1 MSRKERSI
9 EEKLWCMKRK
19 VWAVII
25 FSLQALILVI
35 MLGCFGS
42 DNWVQQ
48 GTGSSKWSG
57 GLLRVTG
64 GDAEMQEV
72 EYIDMVASCNN
83 FATPCKVFKG
93 LRDGGATFCFFE
105 VISYCLTVV
114 WMIKIAFMI
123 LQKSIIEM
131 IPCMVWP
138 GAGLFCH
145 ILAEIIWSG
154 VTGATFMGSCSDVTS
169 ADLCSTDGPAG
180 VLAIT
185 LIYIVTFAIFIIFY
199 LKRLVPETEHKEE
212 TEHQIDL
219 DRKSS

>member
-1 MSRKERSI
+1 MPRKERNI

-19 VWAVII
+19 IWAIII
-25 FSLQALILVI
+25 FSLQSLILII

-42 DNWVQQ
+42 ENWVQQ
-48 GTGSSKWSG
+48 GTGSAKWSG

-64 GDAEMQEV
+64 GNSEMQEV
-72 EYIDMVASCNN
+72 EYIDMAASCTNLLP
-83 FATPCKVFKG
+83 PCGVFKG
-93 LRDGGATFCFFE
+93 LRDAGATFCFFE

-114 WMIKIAFMI
+114 WMVKVAFMI
-123 LQKSIIEM
+123 LQKSVIEQ

-154 VTGATFMGSCSDVTS
+154 VTGAKFMGSCDDATS
-169 ADLCSTDGPAG
+169 SNLCSTDGPAG

-185 LIYIVTFAIFIIFY
+185 VIYIATFVIFIIFY
-199 LKRLVPETEHKEE
+199 MKRLIPETGHKEE

-219 DRKSS
+219 DRKP